1 MPSYP
6 REFVERVRSS
16 ADILQVV
23 GEQVR
28 LTKKG
33 RNFWGLCPFH
43 GEKTPSFSVSQ
54 EKQMYYCFGCQAGG
68 NALSFLMEH
77 NKMSFHE
84 AVEKLAERVG
94 LELPTHQIDDQEL
107 LIRRR
112 ERERSLKVMEW
123 ATATY
128 HRQLQNDS
136 LGREAREYLSKRG
149 LSTDLVAALN
159 LGYSLPPW
167 RTLLERAEK
176 EGYTPQE
183 LLQSG
188 LAVQGEKGPYDRFR
202 HRLMFPIRNRQG
214 QVIAFGGR
222 VLDDSQPKYL
232 NSPETALFHKGQ
244 ELFGLDRAGKVITK
258 AGYAVV
264 VEGYMDALTAW
275 QHGIDNVVASLG
287 TALTTEQVT
296 ILKRYTNQVTLCY
309 DADEAG
315 QAATLRAIEVLRRLG
330 MQGGVAVLGGSKD
343 PDDYLRLHG
352 KDDFLQSVTTAAL
365 PFIEYRIEQLAQ
377 GADQNTPASR
387 GLFAASVAKLLAEV
401 ENAVEREGYLDRAM
415 LKYHLPQESFRQE
428 LSKALGRPAT
438 TDKLSK
444 QRHNIS
450 GKEIVLPKAG
460 WLKAARTLMYL
471 MATQPG
477 ERVSIYHRWRDLG
490 FCEERHRQLATW
502 MAEDLTIA
510 EDPVALA
517 HELSG
522 DLKSELLVALSEQ
535 TLEENTISM
544 ANECFIAIE
553 EHNLSLEIVRIDS
566 AIEAAV
572 SLEERNSWLKER
584 TATVL
589 RKKKLR

>member
-1 MPSYP
+1 
-6 REFVERVRSS
+6 
-16 ADILQVV
+16 
-23 GEQVR
+23 
-28 LTKKG
+28 
-33 RNFWGLCPFH
+33 
-43 GEKTPSFSVSQ
+43 
-54 EKQMYYCFGCQAGG
+54 
-68 NALSFLMEH
+68 
-77 NKMSFHE
+77 MSFHE

>member
-94 LELPTHQIDDQEL
+94 LELPTNQIDDQEL
-107 LIRRR
+107 LVRRR

-128 HRQLQNDS
+128 QRQLQNDS

-149 LSTDLVAALN
+149 LSTDLVAALS

-176 EGYTPQE
+176 DGYTPQE

-275 QHGIDNVVASLG
+275 QHGVDNVVASLG

-296 ILKRYTNQVTLCY
+296 ILKRYTNYVTLCY

-343 PDDYLRLHG
+343 PDDYLRVHG

-415 LKYHLPQESFRQE
+415 LKYHLPRESFRQE

-502 MAEDLTIA
+502 MAEDLTLA

-517 HELSG
+517 HELSV

>member
-94 LELPTHQIDDQEL
+94 LELPTNQIDDQEL
-107 LIRRR
+107 LVRRR

-128 HRQLQNDS
+128 QRQLQNDS

-176 EGYTPQE
+176 DGYTPQE

-296 ILKRYTNQVTLCY
+296 ILKRYTNYVTLCY

-315 QAATLRAIEVLRRLG
+315 QAATLRAIEVLRRFG

-343 PDDYLRLHG
+343 PDDYLRVHG

-415 LKYHLPQESFRQE
+415 LKYHLPRESFRQE

-502 MAEDLTIA
+502 MAEDLTLA

-517 HELSG
+517 HELSV

>member
-94 LELPTHQIDDQEL
+94 LELPTNQIDDQEL
-107 LIRRR
+107 LVRRR

-128 HRQLQNDS
+128 QRQLQNDS

-149 LSTDLVAALN
+149 LSTDLVAALS

-176 EGYTPQE
+176 DGYTPQE

-296 ILKRYTNQVTLCY
+296 ILKRYTNYVTLCY

-343 PDDYLRLHG
+343 PDDYLRVHG

-415 LKYHLPQESFRQE
+415 LKYHLPRESFRQE

-502 MAEDLTIA
+502 MAEDLTLA

-517 HELSG
+517 HELSV